1 MPIPEP
7 CAPPEVD
14 EALELSILQAE
25 IAQRHILANDKIGL
39 LYAIRRLTAYARFL
53 EGWAKDQQK
62 QKQAAQQPKKD
73 DFDALFG

>member
-7 CAPPEVD
+7 CAPQEVD

-25 IAQRHILANDKIGL
+25 IAQRHILANDPIGL
-39 LYAIRRLTAYARFL
+39 IYAIRRLTAYARFL

-62 QKQAAQQPKKD
+62 QKQEPKQPQKD
-73 DFDALFG
+73 EFDALFG